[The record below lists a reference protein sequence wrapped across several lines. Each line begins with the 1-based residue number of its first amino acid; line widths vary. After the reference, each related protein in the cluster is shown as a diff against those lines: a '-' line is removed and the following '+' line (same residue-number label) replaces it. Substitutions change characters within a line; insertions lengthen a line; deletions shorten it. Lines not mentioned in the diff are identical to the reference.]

1 MAHARLDRLGLHL
14 NPASTSRS
22 ARKLRVGIIGLG
34 DISEK
39 SFAPSVLESPLAEL
53 VAVCRRNVSEAQKF
67 AARWSEKQGGE
78 PIAAYGSAAE
88 LVADPRVDAVIVAT
102 MTDTHEEYT
111 VLAAKAGK
119 HVLVEKPMARN
130 ADEAR
135 RMVAAA
141 RNAGVSLSV
150 AYRRRLFPQVVEAL
164 RLIEAGRI
172 GKVVC
177 VRTHYSGNM
186 EIADGAWRGDPEI
199 GGALME
205 MASHRLAVLLDF
217 GGEVE
222 SLSAMIDTVRTDRGW
237 TVDDTDAM
245 VVRFKSGLIGV
256 HSTILTSPPRHD
268 FVQIDGTEGRII
280 IENLEYFSDS
290 LVIETSGPPGPNG
303 DLVNRETVTV
313 PCASKLLTLLY

>member
-102 MTDTHEEYT
+102 MTDTHD
-111 VLAAKAGK
+111 
-119 HVLVEKPMARN
+119 

-186 EIADGAWRGDPEI
+186 EIASGAWRGDPEI

-280 IENLEYFSDS
+280 VENLEYFSDS